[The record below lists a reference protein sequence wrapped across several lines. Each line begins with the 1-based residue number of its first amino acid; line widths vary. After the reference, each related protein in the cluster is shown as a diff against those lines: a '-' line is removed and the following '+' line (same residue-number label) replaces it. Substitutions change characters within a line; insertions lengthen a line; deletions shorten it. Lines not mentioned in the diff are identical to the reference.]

1 MEGQLL
7 TDTGTGDTDSL
18 DVNSEDFTTNAR
30 AVGPPG
36 HDQSASCMG
45 RAVSKCRALSKTWFL
60 KETVMLLRLA
70 LPVVSTS
77 QQNVATGL
85 NPISVQFAAVTEWI
99 SANPIFS
106 YSVVRRKICI

>member
-7 TDTGTGDTDSL
+7 TDTDTGDTDSW
-18 DVNSEDFTTNAR
+18 DVRSEDFTTNAT
-30 AVGPPG
+30 VIGPPG
-36 HDQSASCMG
+36 HDQSASGMG
-45 RAVSKCRALSKTWFL
+45 RVVSKCRALSKTWFL

-85 NPISVQFAAVTEWI
+85 NPMSVQFADVT
-99 SANPIFS
+99 
-106 YSVVRRKICI
+106 

>member
-36 HDQSASCMG
+36 HDQSASDMG

-85 NPISVQFAAVTEWI
+85 NPMWLQV
-99 SANPIFS
+99 
-106 YSVVRRKICI
+106 